1 MHLLCSPRPDL
12 TPCRVIPLDEL
23 DSSLFLPLVGQTF
36 QIQEADRSY
45 PIVLE
50 AVRELG
56 HRRPDA
62 KRNPFALAFRGSPG
76 LRVPQKVYQI
86 THPELG
92 ALEFFLTQNSAS
104 PAGAEIEA
112 VFN

>member
-1 MHLLCSPRPDL
+1 MQLLCPLPSDL

-23 DSSLFLPLVGQTF
+23 DSSLFLPFVGQTF
-36 QIQEADRSY
+36 QIQDAERSY

-62 KRNPFALAFRGSPG
+62 KRNPFALVFRGSPG
-76 LRVPQKVYQI
+76 LRVPQRIYPIV
-86 THPELG
+86 HPELG
-92 ALEFFLTQNSAS
+92 TIELFLSQNSAT
-104 PAGAEIEA
+104 PAGAELEA